1 MKYIT
6 LLLFFPQLILAQVD
20 FDPESMRKDF
30 QRSLNLD
37 EPYQLTW
44 LSKEREGVPKGQTIK
59 KSHKSKTIY
68 PGVNRDYWI
77 YVPANYDK
85 KTESN
90 LIIFQDGEKYLF
102 GDDFKAGVT
111 LDNMISLGLI
121 PQTIGIFINPGDKLV
136 GEKSNWRGHK
146 GDITNRSYEYDSTT
160 DKYPKFLIEEIL
172 PDVRKK
178 YNITEEPKRIV
189 IGGISSGGICAFN
202 AAWHRPE
209 VFGNVI
215 SHCGSYTNIRG
226 GDIYPQL
233 VRQSKKK
240 DIKVFLQSGEKDA
253 DIIIGSWPL
262 KNKEMAAA
270 LEKRGYDYKFEFGVG
285 GHSLKHGGQLFP
297 ETLMWLWSD

>member
-1 MKYIT
+1 MKYIS

-20 FDPESMRKDF
+20 FDPESMGKDF

-37 EPYQLTW
+37 EPYRLTW

-90 LIIFQDGEKYLF
+90 LIIFQDGEWYLF
-102 GDDFKAGVT
+102 GDDFKAGIA
-111 LDNMISLGLI
+111 LDNMISFGLI
-121 PQTIGIFINPGDKLV
+121 PQTIGVFINPGDKLV
-136 GEKSNWRGHK
+136 GEKNIWDGDNE
-146 GDITNRSYEYDSTT
+146 DITNRSYEYDSTT
-160 DKYPKFLIEEIL
+160 DKYSTFLIKELL
-172 PDVRKK
+172 PGITKK
-178 YNITEEPKRIV
+178 YNITNDPRKIV

-202 AAWHRPE
+202 AAWHRPDI
-209 VFGNVI
+209 FGNVI
-215 SHCGSYTNIRG
+215 SHCGSFTNIRG
-226 GDIYPQL
+226 GDTYPQL

-240 DIKVFLQSGEKDA
+240 EIKIFLQSGEKDA

>member
-1 MKYIT
+1 MKYIS

-20 FDPESMRKDF
+20 FDPESMGKDF

-37 EPYQLTW
+37 EPYRLTW

-90 LIIFQDGEKYLF
+90 LIIFQDGEWYLF
-102 GDDFKAGVT
+102 GNDFKAGVT

-136 GEKSNWRGHK
+136 GEKSIWDGHK

-160 DKYPKFLIEEIL
+160 DKYSKFLIEEIL

-189 IGGISSGGICAFN
+189 IGGISSGGVCAFN
-202 AAWHRPE
+202 AAWHRPD